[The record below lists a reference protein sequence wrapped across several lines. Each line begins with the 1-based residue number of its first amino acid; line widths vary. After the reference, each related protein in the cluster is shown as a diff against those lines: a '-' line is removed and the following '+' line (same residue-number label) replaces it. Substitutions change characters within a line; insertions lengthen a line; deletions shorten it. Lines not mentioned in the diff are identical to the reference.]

1 MSRPRPRES
10 GSVLVM
16 SLWAMGFLAALAMAM
31 GVQAEGQIRTARH
44 VGVRIQAFHEAWG
57 GVARG
62 AAAVK
67 DWPTG
72 EGDEP
77 LPPVLTGDGYLVR
90 REPGKVPLNAASADV
105 LAALI
110 TQVGV
115 PEESAA
121 EEIAAAIVDWR
132 DVDETMS
139 PNGAEDDYYEQ
150 LSPPYACPNADLASV
165 EELLLIRGVTSE
177 LYTALRPYVTVRGA
191 TVNLNTAPALVLQ
204 AVGLSASAAEKVAAY
219 TAGPDGARDTDDDRS
234 CASVAACPAAV
245 ELSPEE
251 TSTFTAAS
259 AGLTTTAM
267 AYAVRGEAHIPGRE
281 QPRVIDAIVDATT
294 WNTVEW
300 RDA

>member
-1 MSRPRPRES
+1 M
-10 GSVLVM
+10 LVM

-31 GVQAEGQIRTARH
+31 GVQAEGQIRAARH
-44 VGVRIQAFHEAWG
+44 VGIRIQAFHEAWG

-62 AAAVK
+62 TAAVR
-67 DWPTG
+67 DWPSE
-72 EGDEP
+72 EGGDP
-77 LPPVLTGDGYLVR
+77 LPPVLAGDGYLVR
-90 REPGKVPLNAASADV
+90 MEPGKVPLNAASAEV

-115 PEESAA
+115 PEGSTA

-132 DVDETMS
+132 DVDDTVS
-139 PNGAEDDYYEQ
+139 ADGAEDDSYEA
-150 LSPPYACPNADLASV
+150 LSPPYACSNTDLTSV

-219 TAGPDGARDTDDDRS
+219 TAGADGVRDTEDDRS
-234 CASVAACPAAV
+234 CTSVAACPAET

-251 TSTFTAAS
+251 TSTLTAAS
-259 AGLTTTAM
+259 SLLTTTAA
-267 AYAVRGEAHIPGRE
+267 AYAVRGEAHVPG
-281 QPRVIDAIVDATT
+281 
-294 WNTVEW
+294 
-300 RDA
+300 